1 MTLRTLG
8 TLTLAGALML
18 PAGMAWSS
26 DLEPLVPG
34 GYFAEA
40 LPLNA
45 QSSNNGDTASGF
57 GFITANWSDPGLSQ
71 AAPSFDLSLDRQ
83 LLSGSR
89 SYVPRY
95 GVSAHGSYG
104 DPGIAVFTPRFAGLQ
119 GAVGYRPES
128 LGTDQETQI
137 GVNWMFDL
145 SPDSR
150 ITAASS
156 YELDRG
162 GFDIGAGFAQG
173 PWELQLTYGTNEGET
188 ERSEIESL
196 AFSAGY
202 TLGPG
207 ISLTGI
213 LGAAGASGSAQDN
226 DRVDDLANDDF
237 WVVTGFKIRF

>member
-1 MTLRTLG
+1 MTLRSLG
-8 TLTLAGALML
+8 TLTLAGALVL
-18 PAGMAWSS
+18 PAGMAWSA

-34 GYFAEA
+34 GYFSEA

-45 QSSNNGDTASGF
+45 QSSDN
-57 GFITANWSDPGLSQ
+57 SDIGSDLGSFTPTWPDQGLSQ
-71 AAPSFDLSLDRQ
+71 ATPSFDFHLDRQ
-83 LLSGSR
+83 LLSGSQN
-89 SYVPRY
+89 Y
-95 GVSAHGSYG
+95 GLSAHGRYG

-128 LGTDQETQI
+128 LGTDEATQV

-150 ITAASS
+150 IMAASS

-173 PWELQLTYGTNEGET
+173 PWELQLTYGSNEGET
-188 ERSEIESL
+188 ENSEIESL
-196 AFSAGY
+196 ALSAGY
-202 TLGPG
+202 SLGPG

-213 LGAAGASGSAQDN
+213 LGAAGPSSSAQEN
-226 DRVDDLANDDF
+226 DRVDDLPNDDF